1 MKKTTVSIANLLP
14 RNIPRDT
21 AAVKLASAATSNR
34 RRWRRRRSA
43 PQSVNQVNC
52 WKDILV
58 WFLVLDWMIYEGE
71 KVWNLPTAVAFGGQ
85 GSGPETAWIAD
96 CDAKFKKLIQHMRI
110 ACFIVIPLIKE
121 VVKRDKDTTA
131 CESKKNAMRNPSTP
145 LSCLS
150 SCEQKRLVSNL

>member
-1 MKKTTVSIANLLP
+1 MKTTTVSTTNLLP

-52 WKDILV
+52 WEDILV
-58 WFLVLDWMIYEGE
+58 WFSGTQTRQDSRPGL
-71 KVWNLPTAVAFGGQ
+71 
-85 GSGPETAWIAD
+85 GPETAWIAD
-96 CDAKFKKLIQHMRI
+96 CDAKFKKLIQNMRI

-131 CESKKNAMRNPSTP
+131 CESKKNKTIHRNAQPIDP
-145 LSCLS
+145 FKLPELM
-150 SCEQKRLVSNL
+150 